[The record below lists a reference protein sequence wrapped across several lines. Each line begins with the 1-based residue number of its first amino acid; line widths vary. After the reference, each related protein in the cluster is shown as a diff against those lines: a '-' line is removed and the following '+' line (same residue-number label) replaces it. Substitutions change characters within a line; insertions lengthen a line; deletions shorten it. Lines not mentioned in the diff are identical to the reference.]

1 MSRRV
6 IGLVVAAVLAVGVL
20 VTIML
25 AVFGA
30 TTQVNVEPT
39 PPANVDGAATS
50 GREDCTPVF
59 VAASSEKASL
69 LGAAASSYN
78 ATDPQVDGQCVD
90 VRVTTKASGAAEQ
103 ALAAGWNP
111 ATDGPQPTVWS
122 PASSVWLKLLSNEL
136 TATGQSEL
144 VTAEAPSLFATPIVF
159 AMPKPMA
166 EALGWPDQPIGWSD
180 LAALAADP
188 NGWASKGHPEWG
200 AFTLGK
206 THPELSTSGL
216 AGTVGE
222 FYAATG
228 KTTDLRLADIADPTV
243 QTQVAAVEAAVTHY
257 GDTTLTFL
265 TNQLARDQE
274 GGTPYVSAVVVEEK
288 SVVDYNAGNPQGK
301 VDTAGTPPNVELV
314 AVQPAGGTLYSD
326 NPYAIL
332 GGASWVTAAQQQA
345 AADFLA
351 YLQTAEVQSTFTQAG
366 FRTPDGEL
374 DSSLVSADY
383 LTAAAPTPV
392 LAPPGGSVI
401 AGIQSTWKDL
411 RKKARVM
418 IVMDVS
424 GSMEETDAGGGRSR
438 LAAASQAARASLA
451 EFGPT
456 DEVGLAIFTTGI
468 PQDYQVLVPV
478 GPISET
484 KAEIEAKLALAPQNG
499 TPLYAAISR
508 AQSDAEATLDPT
520 RINAV
525 VLLTDGEDTD
535 SAITLEQLIEQI
547 RTTRENRFTNVKV
560 FTIGYGDG
568 ARMDVLTEISES
580 TGARAYDA
588 TRAADIDTV
597 LPLVMSNF

>member
-1 MSRRV
+1 MNRRV
-6 IGLVVAAVLAVGVL
+6 LGLLVAGLLAVGVV
-20 VTIML
+20 VTIAL
-25 AVFGA
+25 AVFGGKS
-30 TTQVNVEPT
+30 TVNVEP
-39 PPANVDGAATS
+39 PPPGDVTGAATA
-50 GREDCTPVF
+50 GREDCTPVYI
-59 VAASSEKASL
+59 AASSEKASL
-69 LGAAASSYN
+69 LGAAASAYN
-78 ATDPQVDGQCVD
+78 ATDPQAAGQCVD
-90 VRVTTKASGAAEQ
+90 VRVATKASGAAEQ

-122 PASSVWLKLLSNEL
+122 PASSVWLQLLSNEL
-136 TATGQSEL
+136 TASGQPEL
-144 VTAEAPSLFATPIVF
+144 VTTEAPSLFATPIVF

-166 EALGWPDQPIGWSD
+166 EALGWPDQPISWSD

-228 KTTDLRLADIADPTV
+228 KTTDLRLVDIADPTT
-243 QTQVAAVEAAVTHY
+243 QAQVAAVESAVTHY

-265 TNQLARDQE
+265 SNQLARDRE

-332 GGASWVTAAQQQA
+332 GGASWVTPAQQEA
-345 AADFLA
+345 AEGFLA
-351 YLQTAEVQSTFTQAG
+351 YLQTEAVQSTFTKAG
-366 FRTPDGEL
+366 FRTADGTL
-374 DSSLVSADY
+374 DPSLANADY

-392 LAPPGGSVI
+392 LAPPGGAVI
-401 AGIQSTWKDL
+401 SGIQTTWKDL

-418 IVMDVS
+418 LVMDVS

-438 LAAASQAARASLA
+438 LAAASQAARDSLS

-468 PQDYQVLVPV
+468 PDNYQVLVPV

-484 KAEIEAKLALAPQNG
+484 KSAIEAKLALAPQNG
-499 TPLYAAISR
+499 TPLYSAVSR
-508 AQSDAEATLDPT
+508 AQADASATLDPT

-535 SAITLEQLIEQI
+535 STITLEQLIEQI
-547 RTTRENRFTNVKV
+547 RTTRENRSTNVKV
-560 FTIGYGDG
+560 FTIGYGKG
-568 ARMDVLTEISES
+568 AQMDVLTEISES